1 MFWVATEHPTVSP
14 SRRRFLVTLFFV
26 LAACGSGGGDGSG
39 ASDGGD
45 PSADLPRLQL
55 RWGSIPNVA
64 GYVVHWGMRSGE
76 YTHDVDV
83 GSPPPDVEG
92 VVTYVLDTIDV
103 AGMYYF
109 AITSY
114 DIAGV
119 SSAFS
124 NEIAIAFP

>member
-1 MFWVATEHPTVSP
+1 MSP
-14 SRRRFLVTLFFV
+14 FSRVFLVTLF
-26 LAACGSGGGDGSG
+26 LLAAACGSGGGGGDGT
-39 ASDGGD
+39 SDGGGVSD
-45 PSADLPRLQL
+45 DLPRLHV

-64 GYVVHWGMRSGE
+64 GYVIHWGMRSGE
-76 YTHDVDV
+76 YTDEVDV
-83 GSPPPDVEG
+83 SAPAVGEDG
-92 VVTYVLDTIDV
+92 VVSFVLDAIDT

-114 DIAGV
+114 DQAGT